1 MTCTANKKERDKALP
16 LVRSV
21 PFRELPGQTNLFL
34 DHLNDPVSVRAFYPS
49 AFSLKDIGER
59 SGEVLA
65 NYTTDRQALCDIL
78 LRQNQGFGSSPLT
91 EEHIEA
97 LRQKDTVAV
106 VTGQQAGLFGGPLYS
121 IYKAISAIKLAEC
134 LRSRGQKAVPV
145 FWMATEDHDID
156 EVNEAFILGKDN
168 GLHRFQL
175 DQQDTSGRPVGKIAL
190 GNSVNEVVGKMF
202 EALSGEELSSAV
214 REMAA
219 SSWTVSDTFG
229 SGFGKFFSKLFAE
242 KGLIMLDPLDT
253 EIKRL
258 AAPLIKQAILHS
270 NEIVAAVRRR
280 DVELEKAGYHSQVVV
295 EEDYFPVFW
304 HSDEGSRRPLR
315 KTGEEKWREKTS
327 KREFTTEELADA
339 AMQEPERF
347 SPGVMLRPVVQD
359 YLLPTLCYF
368 GGAAEIAYFA
378 QNSEVY
384 RLLDRPAT
392 PIFHRQSFTIVES
405 KQKRTMEKFALE
417 LADVLSGIE
426 SVRSR
431 IVEEQMDP
439 ATARLFAES
448 EEKINTELNRLDQA
462 LSGFDITLAENLATR
477 RRKIIYHI
485 GALRKKFQRRRIEKD
500 EQARRRL
507 DSLFAAIAPRGHL
520 QERTLGIVTFLDR
533 YGPDFVEQVYKSAD
547 LDDKGHRVIYL

>member
-1 MTCTANKKERDKALP
+1 MSCTANKTELDKASSD
-16 LVRSV
+16 VRSV
-21 PFRELPGQTNLFL
+21 PFTELPGQTKLFL
-34 DHLNDPVSVRAFYPS
+34 DHLNDPGSLRKFYPS
-49 AFSLKDIGER
+49 GFSIENVGER
-59 SGEVLA
+59 VLDVLA
-65 NYTTDRQALCDIL
+65 NYVTDRNRLCDVLQRQNKEFGPSASTFGHIDS
-78 LRQNQGFGSSPLT
+78 LRQP
-91 EEHIEA
+91 
-97 LRQKDTVAV
+97 DTVAV
-106 VTGQQAGLFGGPLYS
+106 VTGQQVGLFGGPLYS

-145 FWMATEDHDID
+145 FWMATEDHDLE

-168 GLHRFQL
+168 GLHEFQL
-175 DQQDTSGRPVGKIAL
+175 DQQDANGHPVGKIAL
-190 GNSVNEVVGKMF
+190 GNSVNVVVGKMF
-202 EALSGEELSSAV
+202 ETLSGEDLSSAV

-229 SGFGKFFSKLFAE
+229 SGFGKFFAKLFAE

-270 NEIVAAVRRR
+270 NEIVAAIRRR

-295 EEDYFPVFW
+295 EDDYFPVFW

-315 KTGEEKWREKTS
+315 KSGEDLWRDKVS
-327 KREFTTEELADA
+327 KREFTTDELAETA
-339 AMQEPERF
+339 ISEPERF

-405 KQKRTMEKFALE
+405 KQKRTMEKFAIE
-417 LADVLSGIE
+417 LTDVLSGIE

-462 LSGFDITLAENLATR
+462 LSGFDVTLAENLATR

-500 EQARRRL
+500 EEARRRL